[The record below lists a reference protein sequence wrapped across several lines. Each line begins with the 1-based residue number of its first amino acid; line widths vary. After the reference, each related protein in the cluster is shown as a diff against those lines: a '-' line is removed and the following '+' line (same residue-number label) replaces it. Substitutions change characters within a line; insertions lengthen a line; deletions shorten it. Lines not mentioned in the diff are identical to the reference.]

1 MFIRSN
7 SLVSSLG
14 LNENYSTLLL
24 QTIKEE
30 TGKTVKG
37 MESLYNYSIQ
47 KKDNFHDF
55 VDKKENILLIC
66 LTEEKEIVGGFT
78 SSGFSLDAEDEKVKG
93 FLFNLRN
100 NEMNIFRLK
109 KGRKCTKYDCE
120 YLLFGN

>member
-1 MFIRSN
+1 VFIRSN

-47 KKDNFHDF
+47 KKDNFHHS

-78 SSGFSLDAEDEKVKG
+78 SSGFSLDAEDEKVKA

-109 KGRKCTKYDCE
+109 KGRKCTKYDWE

>member
-1 MFIRSN
+1 VFIRSN

>member
-1 MFIRSN
+1 
-7 SLVSSLG
+7 
-14 LNENYSTLLL
+14 
-24 QTIKEE
+24 
-30 TGKTVKG
+30 

-120 YLLFGN
+120 YLLFWQLRTQHREGKQLVEQLLRPWFL

>member
-24 QTIKEE
+24 QKIKEE

-78 SSGFSLDAEDEKVKG
+78 SSGFSLAAEDEKVKG

-100 NEMNIFRLK
+100 NEMSIFRLK
-109 KGRKCTKYDCE
+109 KGRKCTKYDGE